1 MESVRRR
8 RIRNGARSN
17 KLVKQTAGSGRVFH
31 ASIHILSK
39 APSVPQPP
47 QLPSTHNGS
56 IESLHLSSTTCP
68 EPNPLSFF
76 SLVLFFYF
84 FTPPHCLTV
93 SPSRVNYHACGDGG
107 AQLLCWWG
115 SVQTSQGR
123 SEWTGP
129 VGRHKRWTNGRD
141 HILINAEHTASFSDL
156 TLNQVLSF
164 SHSQSSWKWYQLSL
178 L

>member
-17 KLVKQTAGSGRVFH
+17 KLVKQTACSGRVFH

-68 EPNPLSFF
+68 KPNLLSFF

-84 FTPPHCLTV
+84 FTPPHCLTP
-93 SPSRVNYHACGDGG
+93 SPSRVNYHARGERRSPVAVLVGV
-107 AQLLCWWG
+107 WG
-115 SVQTSQGR
+115 CVRTSQGR
-123 SEWTGP
+123 SEWTD
-129 VGRHKRWTNGRD
+129 TRD
-141 HILINAEHTASFSDL
+141 QRMAGII
-156 TLNQVLSF
+156 
-164 SHSQSSWKWYQLSL
+164 Y
-178 L
+178 